1 MKTENIK
8 PMFKTW
14 PLLILPTELHFYFTL
29 KYFCFAKKRQESAFY
44 KSTFFVFNSLRKWK
58 DSESQVHN
66 VVK

>member
-29 KYFCFAKKRQESAFY
+29 KYFLLCKEKTEKCILQEY
-44 KSTFFVFNSLRKWK
+44 FFVLIFY
-58 DSESQVHN
+58 EMEVI
-66 VVK
+66 

>member
-29 KYFCFAKKRQESAFY
+29 KYFCFAKKRQKSAFY
-44 KSTFFVFNSLRKWK
+44 KSTVLFLILCENGRNLNHKFTMW
-58 DSESQVHN
+58 
-66 VVK
+66 